1 MNDLK
6 MEYEY
11 YEWFEWFEDGVWMI
25 LMDISIFWRWIT
37 NIMNDL
43 NDLKMEYDHDDNGG
57 MDDMI
62 EKIENDNG

>member
-1 MNDLK
+1 
-6 MEYEY
+6 
-11 YEWFEWFEDGVWMI
+11 
-25 LMDISIFWRWIT
+25 
-37 NIMNDL
+37 MNDL